1 MSHLRKHLRMFLPPL
16 LAACWSVAAV
26 HPRVGVLLGSAHF
39 RVFCGGFLVIVLL
52 SVWVFFE
59 GVIRRGLDAAKQW
72 LRRRYSLR
80 SVSDKLAEVESG
92 MRTLGSRISELH
104 VLLEQVAK
112 MSKSLQVVQE
122 NHGLLQ
128 KRVDEIGATL
138 GELRRCPDDLR
149 SVGQAMQDL
158 DRRTK
163 ALEKEISA
171 IAAMELP
178 LKQYCQGV
186 LLNGGNP
193 EAQLPFLEQIYDLV
207 RAVKR
212 HPLEN
217 AAMDSD
223 MAIGFQLIG
232 KSWQHAPNVDQAEK
246 LFFQLRRL
254 AYELPAQTYPKIREV
269 LILSTKQLLGSQEQ
283 CAARAVLAYLEVV
296 DHADCWTFA
305 EMRSLMADLERVRN
319 RGDLRDLVTTLQVN
333 VSQHGIGAT
342 LLPAADNPTP
352 RKRIWKRV
360 WSLRQAEGTTPR
372 NPSYGKV
379 DCRLLD
385 GSPCPKK
392 PAGGCDLE
400 EVGGFGASCPT
411 CQADEPH
418 DPVVLN
424 LTLSNQ
430 AHKTKICVQK
440 ANLIEH
446 SNHFKNGSQPGSRER
461 CAAGA
466 SFEFEEMNDDEWGEL
481 TRFVQ
486 SQAELDSHAPPIARP
501 STWKI

>member
-26 HPRVGVLLGSAHF
+26 HPRVGALLGSAHF
-39 RVFCGGFLVIVLL
+39 RVFCGGFLVIALL
-52 SVWVFFE
+52 SVWVFCE
-59 GVIRRGLDAAKQW
+59 GVIRRGLDALRQW
-72 LRRRYSLR
+72 GRRTYSIR
-80 SVSDKLAEVESG
+80 SVSDRLAGVESDIS
-92 MRTLGSRISELH
+92 TLGSRISELH
-104 VLLEQVAK
+104 AFLVQVED
-112 MSKSLQVVQE
+112 MSESLQVVQG

-128 KRVDEIGATL
+128 KRVDEIEAML
-138 GELRRCPDDLR
+138 GELRGCPEDVR

-158 DRRTK
+158 DRRTR

-178 LKQYCQGV
+178 LKQHCQGV
-186 LLNGGNP
+186 LLNGGDP

-207 RAVKR
+207 RAVKW

-254 AYELPAQTYPKIREV
+254 AYELPAQTYPKMREV
-269 LILSTKQLLGSQEQ
+269 LVRSTKQLLRSQEQ

-296 DHADCWTFA
+296 DHPDCWTFT
-305 EMRSLMADLERVRN
+305 EMRSLMADLEKIRN
-319 RGDLRDLVTTLQVN
+319 RGDLRDLVKALQVN
-333 VSQHGIGAT
+333 VSQQGIGAT
-342 LLPAADNPTP
+342 LLPVEDNSTP

-360 WSLRQAEGTTPR
+360 WSLRQAEGTTSR

-385 GSPCPKK
+385 GSPCPKR

-411 CQADEPH
+411 CRADEPH
-418 DPVVLN
+418 DPVALN
-424 LTLSNQ
+424 LTLTNQ
-430 AHKTKICVQK
+430 SHKTRICVRK

-446 SNHFKNGSQPGSRER
+446 SNHFKNGPQPGLRER

-466 SFEFEEMNDDEWGEL
+466 SFEFEEMNDDEWGKL

-486 SQAELDSHAPPIARP
+486 SQAELDSHVPPITRP